1 MIFRKKGEINFLG
14 MLIQAAENTLYAAQ
28 MFRNAMTGDQPP
40 ATYYTTLKDLEHKGD
55 QITHDII
62 KGLNQVFM
70 TPLDREDIMKLALQ
84 LDDVIDGIEAC
95 IARFDYLNISY
106 TDEYMKNFSAIVVS
120 SCNHILAALKLL
132 ADKKFL
138 PIREHTIAI
147 NKLENEADALMRE
160 SIRNIF
166 INKKDPYEDF
176 KLKELYERLEET
188 TDRCEDVAN
197 ILESVLLR
205 YS

>member
-1 MIFRKKGEINFLG
+1 MVFRKKNEVNFLLL
-14 MLIQAAENTLYAAQ
+14 LIQAADNTLQAAQ
-28 MFRNAMTGDQPP
+28 MFRSAMMGDKPP
-40 ATYYTTLKDLEHKGD
+40 ASYYAALKEMEHKGD
-55 QITHDII
+55 QFTHDII

-70 TPLDREDIMKLALQ
+70 TPLDREDIMELALK

-106 TDEYMKNFSAIVVS
+106 TDDYMKNFSAIIVS
-120 SCNHILAALKLL
+120 SCNHILSAFKLL
-132 ADKKFL
+132 EAKKFL
-138 PIREHTIAI
+138 PIREHTIAL
-147 NKLENEADALMRE
+147 NKLENEADTLMRE

-166 INKKDPYEDF
+166 THPKDPYEDF